1 MGSLSHLGG
10 SALVLTV
17 VAITPHAFYLLLR
30 DLFCSQTSSISQ
42 WPQGNNIRSNCCKV
56 YPMNSIKCSSWY
68 CLPRF
73 LFGLFSAILPIWF
86 IPCFSF
92 QLLFGRRVNLV
103 FSLFSSHLF
112 FFLYYFSLSTYL
124 ISTFTV
130 SPSHVSFELFSCA
143 LPFPSLSDNFFLPFF
158 LFFLGR
164 CVLFLPTNSF
174 PPLFIFL
181 LSSAP
186 SPSPV
191 SHLWM
196 LFLPLTAHSLHTHWK
211 KRYSIG
217 TARQDRAC
225 SKLAGHSLFHVCYWK
240 CKCTRAMTAL
250 SVLLLKDIW
259 RTSNTFVVL

>member
-1 MGSLSHLGG
+1 MGLCPNWGLVIAVKEGFIYQTCQRRKVKSLCWHEGGSKPRVSSLLFTTYFSMGSLSHSGG

-68 CLPRF
+68 CLPHF

-92 QLLFGRRVNLV
+92 QLVFGRRVNLV

-124 ISTFTV
+124 ISMFTV
-130 SPSHVSFELFSCA
+130 SSSHVSFELFFMCIAFS
-143 LPFPSLSDNFFLPFF
+143 LP
-158 LFFLGR
+158 
-164 CVLFLPTNSF
+164 
-174 PPLFIFL
+174 
-181 LSSAP
+181 
-186 SPSPV
+186 
-191 SHLWM
+191 
-196 LFLPLTAHSLHTHWK
+196 
-211 KRYSIG
+211 
-217 TARQDRAC
+217 
-225 SKLAGHSLFHVCYWK
+225 
-240 CKCTRAMTAL
+240 
-250 SVLLLKDIW
+250 IW
-259 RTSNTFVVL
+259 